1 MKKIKSFFPLYL
13 LGLCL
18 LLLARDVIEINI
30 PLMVFLIYFSI
41 AYCFFSYD
49 ECLALS
55 AILPLLNHG
64 IQTNYIIL
72 VACIMYVIRFRRS
85 SKINRIHA
93 MVLLLCIFELF
104 HAFIPEFSISE
115 YLRYMFYFIY
125 IGLILGENKIQSL
138 IKDEE
143 EILRAFVF
151 VDAYFMLDVFFVTIK
166 YLNFSTL
173 VSSGFRFGTLE
184 DYVVGKPTLFD
195 NENMVGLFA
204 LVAIGILLV
213 LLINNKK
220 ERVLRLALIVYFS
233 FFGLLTTSKT
243 FIICLVLMLTL
254 FILYLYRSSF
264 FKALGI
270 TVFTVAAIIIGINT
284 LFSNEIQ
291 RIIIRFHA
299 ADLSTG
305 RNALLQEYNTY
316 IFSDWKRVIFGIG
329 LQNVVEK
336 SGAHN
341 SPHNATQ
348 ELVLCWGIVGL
359 IAVLILAAFV
369 LKNTRTKLIRNPSVV
384 YYFMPVIFI
393 IYIQTIQFIRLS
405 GVFGLV
411 IVLYVSILLGGRER

>member
-1 MKKIKSFFPLYL
+1 MKTIKSFFPLYL

-143 EILRAFVF
+143 EILRAFDF
-151 VDAYFMLDVFFVTIK
+151 VDAYFMLDV
-166 YLNFSTL
+166 L
-173 VSSGFRFGTLE
+173 
-184 DYVVGKPTLFD
+184 
-195 NENMVGLFA
+195 
-204 LVAIGILLV
+204 
-213 LLINNKK
+213 
-220 ERVLRLALIVYFS
+220 
-233 FFGLLTTSKT
+233 
-243 FIICLVLMLTL
+243 
-254 FILYLYRSSF
+254 
-264 FKALGI
+264 
-270 TVFTVAAIIIGINT
+270 
-284 LFSNEIQ
+284 
-291 RIIIRFHA
+291 
-299 ADLSTG
+299 
-305 RNALLQEYNTY
+305 
-316 IFSDWKRVIFGIG
+316 W
-329 LQNVVEK
+329 
-336 SGAHN
+336 
-341 SPHNATQ
+341 
-348 ELVLCWGIVGL
+348 
-359 IAVLILAAFV
+359 
-369 LKNTRTKLIRNPSVV
+369 
-384 YYFMPVIFI
+384 
-393 IYIQTIQFIRLS
+393 
-405 GVFGLV
+405 
-411 IVLYVSILLGGRER
+411 